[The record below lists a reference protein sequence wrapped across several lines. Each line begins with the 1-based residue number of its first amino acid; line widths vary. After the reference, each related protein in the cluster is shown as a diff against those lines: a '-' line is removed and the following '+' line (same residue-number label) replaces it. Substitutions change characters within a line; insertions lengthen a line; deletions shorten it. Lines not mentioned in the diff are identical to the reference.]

1 MDETDVFFNLRLGEL
16 WLSDGWVTTE
26 NTLSFTHPHA
36 NEVNLAWLFQGL
48 LVLAHRLGGFPGTVI
63 LKTIF
68 VVATWALLFLAARRL
83 GAKPIWAALVL
94 ALAAWSAEPRFVE
107 RPHLVT
113 FLGLAGLLVA
123 LVRAEAGRPR
133 WLWAFVPLGLI
144 WANANSC
151 FFLAPSLLVLYG
163 LGARWEG
170 RPVESRR
177 ALRIA
182 ACLFPV
188 IFCTPS
194 GVSALSYI
202 ANHWRMPFVRPLE
215 EYRHAAWPVDGP
227 FVFLAAGVV
236 GMVAVAVIRKRWKE
250 LPARFLLPTVALGL
264 LGALRIR
271 FVAEFSML
279 AGVVLSAGLS
289 SLVPTRRWM
298 TGAAAGV
305 LLALVAWPRI
315 EAARAGQP
323 ILDLG
328 IESDLV
334 PTAAID
340 FVNRNHLR
348 DHLYNDMEVGSYLT
362 WEGWPRHRVF
372 QDPRIN
378 SYPES
383 FHAVLR
389 RSDLSRGEWGAFLD
403 SFGVR
408 AAMIT
413 YPDVNPRGA
422 WFDPVHYGLV
432 YRAKDGLVF
441 VRRPIPDD
449 LPELPLTFS
458 FSRETGLVPVVLPT
472 RPGVGEDCGWR
483 IAVGDFALSVDR
495 KEDAL
500 SAYDQARTL
509 SPNGLCGGR
518 ARLAFGALALRLGK
532 NREAEA
538 ALAVFPDGEGRT
550 NHGFARLAL
559 GEIEPALSDFDHVLA
574 GDPENDEATFGRG
587 TALAALGR
595 KPEAIAAF
603 RALLA
608 RSPGHVSATAARAAL
623 SRLEGTAP

>member
-1 MDETDVFFNLRLGEL
+1 
-16 WLSDGWVTTE
+16 
-26 NTLSFTHPHA
+26 
-36 NEVNLAWLFQGL
+36 
-48 LVLAHRLGGFPGTVI
+48 LVLAHRLGGIPGTVI
-63 LKTIF
+63 LKTLF
-68 VVATWALLFLAARRL
+68 VVATWALLYLAARRL
-83 GAKPIWAALVL
+83 GAKPIWTALVL

-113 FLGLAGLLVA
+113 FLGLAGLLRA
-123 LVRAEAGRPR
+123 LVQAEAGRSR
-133 WLWAFVPLGLI
+133 WLWAFVPLGLF

-163 LGARWEG
+163 WGARWDG
-170 RPVESRR
+170 RQVESRR
-177 ALRIA
+177 AWRIA
-182 ACLFPV
+182 ACLFPL

-194 GVSALSYI
+194 GFAALGYL

-227 FVFLAAGVV
+227 FVFLSVGVV
-236 GMVAVAVIRKRWKE
+236 GLLAVAVIRKQGKT

-279 AGVVLSAGLS
+279 AGVVLSVRLS
-289 SLVPTRRWM
+289 ALLPTRRWM
-298 TGAAAGV
+298 TPAAAGA
-305 LLALVAWPRI
+305 LLALFAWPRV

-328 IESDLV
+328 IEADLV

-340 FVNRNHLR
+340 FVNRNRLR

-389 RSDLSRGEWGAFLD
+389 RSDLSREQWRAFLD
-403 SFGVR
+403 GFGVR

-422 WFDPVHYGLV
+422 WFDPAHFGLV

-441 VRRPIPDD
+441 VRRPVPDH

-458 FSRETGLVPVVLPT
+458 FSRETGLVPEVLPT
-472 RPGVGEDCGWR
+472 RPGAGLDCDWRMAVGEY
-483 IAVGDFALSVDR
+483 VLSVDR
-495 KEDAL
+495 KAEAL

-509 SPNGLCGGR
+509 SPDGGCGAR
-518 ARLAFGALALRLGK
+518 ARLAFGSLSLRMGK
-532 NREAEA
+532 NREAKA
-538 ALAVFPDGEGRT
+538 ALAAFTDGEGRI
-550 NHGFARLAL
+550 NYGFARLAL

-574 GDPENDEATFGRG
+574 GDPHNDQATFGRG
-587 TALAALGR
+587 TALAALAR
-595 KPEAIAAF
+595 TPEAIAAF
-603 RALLA
+603 RALLD
-608 RSPGHVSATAARAAL
+608 RSPEHLSAPAARAAL
-623 SRLEGTAP
+623 ARLEGTAR